1 MSVTVSE
8 RVVKRVSFPTRMVE
22 KRRVTDLKPG
32 RKSAIFTG
40 TLQDENIVLNV
51 LDYFLLF
58 VLGTVRVDI
67 VLVKKSGLFFDIS
80 RPHFYRSRL
89 FLSKKITG
97 TELLLLASFFLL
109 YKLRRLT
116 QYSF

>member
-8 RVVKRVSFPTRMVE
+8 RVVTRVSILTPMVE

-51 LDYFLLF
+51 LDHFLLF

-67 VLVKKSGLFFDIS
+67 HRCLNILVSHD
-80 RPHFYRSRL
+80 RL
-89 FLSKKITG
+89 DHL
-97 TELLLLASFFLL
+97 EV
-109 YKLRRLT
+109 
-116 QYSF
+116 